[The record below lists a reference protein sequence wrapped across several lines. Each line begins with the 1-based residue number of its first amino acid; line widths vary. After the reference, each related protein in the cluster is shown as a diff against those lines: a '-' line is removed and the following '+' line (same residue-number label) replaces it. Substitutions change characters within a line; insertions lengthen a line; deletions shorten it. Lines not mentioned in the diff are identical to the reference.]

1 MTESS
6 VLHEIG
12 SAAMSTQRIPF
23 LPSQQNFSFKNSC
36 THLIAEDPFVSH
48 KTELGFFLAAEV
60 MHNPRWLPK
69 LGNRKLSHHSTW
81 RKKNISRK
89 EKPLLSHSG
98 RNKIKG
104 LQRKPH
110 QKTSK
115 RFQVLHCALK
125 GHRVDCAVQTG
136 RS

>member
-1 MTESS
+1 MRLVLQPCQPKESPS
-6 VLHEIG
+6 FPLSKT
-12 SAAMSTQRIPF
+12 SALRIPVLIS
-23 LPSQQNFSFKNSC
+23 LP
-36 THLIAEDPFVSH
+36 EDPFVSH

-60 MHNPRWLPK
+60 THNPRWLPK

-81 RKKNISRK
+81 RKKNIPRK

-110 QKTSK
+110 QKASK
-115 RFQVLHCALK
+115 RFQVLHYALK